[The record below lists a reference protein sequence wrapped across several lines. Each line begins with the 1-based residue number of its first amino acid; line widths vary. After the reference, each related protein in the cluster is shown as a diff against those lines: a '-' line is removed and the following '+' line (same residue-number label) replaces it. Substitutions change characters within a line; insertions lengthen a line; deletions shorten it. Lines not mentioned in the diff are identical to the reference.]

1 MGEDDDNDD
10 SVDGDADNDSNES
23 EEIQEA
29 DAQEESFNEE
39 GNPVFSP
46 ANIQSLFG
54 DSEDDNGDNEST
66 NEQENTSNTFPVIP
80 IQAAFNMSDN
90 EENDGDEEEEDERWH
105 SASDD
110 INVVCWANR
119 ESMPMADVNEMEDTT
134 PDIYDWHI
142 ISSENFLDD

>member
-1 MGEDDDNDD
+1 RCHIFSNLLQELMEGFNPSPVHITNMGEDDDNDD

-39 GNPVFSP
+39 
-46 ANIQSLFG
+46 
-54 DSEDDNGDNEST
+54 
-66 NEQENTSNTFPVIP
+66 
-80 IQAAFNMSDN
+80 AAFNMSDN